1 MRMIERRWPLMPAA
15 NHSPVHSIDF
25 LGKMHNAVTRIVR
38 GGKSEPNRKPG
49 MESFGAYL
57 KNIRESQGKTLE
69 EISESTKVAV
79 ANLDFLE
86 RDRYDLL
93 PPKVFVKGFIR
104 AYAQEMGV
112 DPKDIIEKFEEF
124 VSDGEMPEYS
134 EDEYPVFQEVA
145 EKRSII
151 FSPWFTIAL
160 TGAGMLALMILVLTG
175 VSRLF
180 FPDEIDLT
188 ASYPAGV
195 GQVSTNAAPGKP
207 VSQAEQALQKSA
219 FADPPRKQ
227 AGKKVLEIKALA
239 ATWVRVEPDAGAP
252 EELVMAP
259 GDIQVFTA
267 HESFHMLVGNAGGVR
282 IRYDGKEYPVL
293 GKINQT
299 LALTLP

>member
-1 MRMIERRWPLMPAA
+1 
-15 NHSPVHSIDF
+15 
-25 LGKMHNAVTRIVR
+25 
-38 GGKSEPNRKPG
+38 

-57 KNIRESQGKTLE
+57 RNLRESQGKTLD
-69 EISESTKVAV
+69 EISESTKVAS

-112 DPKDIIEKFEEF
+112 DPKEIIQKFDEF
-124 VSDGEMPEYS
+124 VADGEMPEYS
-134 EDEYPVFQEVA
+134 EEEFSVLHEVA

-151 FSPWFTIAL
+151 FSPWFTIVL
-160 TGAGMLALMILVLTG
+160 TGAGMLALLILILTG
-175 VSRLF
+175 VSRVL
-180 FPDEIDLT
+180 FPDEIDRAT
-188 ASYPAGV
+188 SYPAGT
-195 GQVSTNAAPGKP
+195 GQVSTNAASGKP
-207 VSQAEQALQKSA
+207 VPQGEQVLQKSA

-227 AGKKVLEIKALA
+227 LGKKVLEIKALA
-239 ATWVRVEPDAGAP
+239 ATWVRVEPDGGGP

-267 HESFHMLVGNAGGVR
+267 QESFHVLVGNAGGVR

-293 GKINQT
+293 GRINQT